1 MMFSIFFF
9 FSFLYEKAEQ
19 PNKSETNQHRD
30 NLVQCTPIFLS
41 PDVLETEEKNIC
53 TALTLTRRVH

>member
-19 PNKSETNQHRD
+19 PNKSEIWFNAHQFFYLQMFWKLKRKISA
-30 NLVQCTPIFLS
+30 QP
-41 PDVLETEEKNIC
+41 
-53 TALTLTRRVH
+53 